1 MGKEIALITILG
13 LFIPIAGSSEGQL
26 ELATRVL
33 THVAMITIVLAWLG
47 YKLARRERM
56 PATPLDIPI
65 VLLLLVTLTSTVFS
79 VDARL
84 SLEGLLLVPFYA
96 LFFYL
101 VADLLQHGWPD
112 VLFVRA
118 LIIATAIVCVLP
130 IQEAL
135 EWYLRWYEI
144 GGSAHPIPLVPF
156 RISTSVG
163 GPNNL
168 AAHINLVVP
177 LALALMVLVPQRRA
191 RVLLAGWLLLVFSV
205 ELLTLSRGGL
215 LGATGGVM
223 ITTILLAL
231 SLRRQGRL
239 AIFADWCRSHKPF
252 AALAVCAL
260 SLTIVSAATISFRFL
275 TNPSRRGSNQIRLGY
290 WSAAATVLKERPL
303 TGAGYLTYATQYQR
317 FASIPPMPPTSK
329 AHNAILTIGAEF
341 GLLGLAASAALSGTL
356 FAALRTVWER
366 SSGRRQL
373 LIAGC
378 VGSLGGFLIHSM
390 VDDFVH
396 LPLFVFEQCLIVAVL
411 LTPDGTSRT
420 TISSVVPVRSGVR
433 VRTVIVPFLLV
444 AAVLLWT
451 DVPYFCMV
459 RGAIMGTQARWE
471 KATYWVNKATELD
484 PFFGFYHFQ
493 LGFAYGHL
501 AASQPQLYL
510 QRAIA
515 EYERGFTHESSYS
528 LNHANAAALYWQRG
542 SREAALQAIHR
553 AIELAPAASSH
564 RVQLGSYYEEMGRH
578 SQAESQYEEAL
589 QLDTT
594 LAEDTFWGR
603 TDLRQG
609 FIARWRNDRAMPSA
623 HWEARRAQAYVQRGW
638 DAFYEG
644 ECEEAIYHFR
654 VAMLLG
660 GFVEGQAALGRL
672 AREQGN
678 IAEAIGHYEAAVT
691 TVLEPDSYGRFVYRR
706 IGFYDSTLPQLPDLG
721 FTRAMAES
729 YLELGALYE
738 ETGELD
744 RARRA
749 YELVAEH
756 DPTFQPPLGRL
767 ESLKHGGQ
775 NATTAMSTDAH
786 SSVLSTGS

>member
-1 MGKEIALITILG
+1 MEDASRLSYRRMGKEIALITILG
-13 LFIPIAGSSEGQL
+13 LLIPIAGSSKGQL

-56 PATPLDIPI
+56 PTTPLDIPI
-65 VLLLLVTLTSTVFS
+65 ALLLLVTLTSTVFS
-79 VDARL
+79 MDVRL

-130 IQEAL
+130 IQEAVQ
-135 EWYLRWYEI
+135 WYLRWYEI
-144 GGSAHPIPLVPF
+144 GGSAHPIPPVLF

-177 LALALMVLVPQRRA
+177 LALAAMVLVPQRRA

-215 LGATGGVM
+215 LGAIGGVM
-223 ITTILLAL
+223 ITTILVAL

-260 SLTIVSAATISFRFL
+260 SLMIVSAATISFRFL

-290 WSAAATVLKERPL
+290 WSAATTVLKERPL
-303 TGAGYLTYATQYQR
+303 TGAGYLTYAPQYQR

-329 AHNAILTIGAEF
+329 AHNAILTIAAEL
-341 GLLGLAASAALSGTL
+341 GLLGLAASAALAGTL

-366 SSGRRQL
+366 ASGRRQL

-378 VGSLGGFLIHSM
+378 VGSLAGFLIHSM

-411 LTPDGTSRT
+411 LTPGGTSRT

-451 DVPYFCMV
+451 DVPYFYMV

-471 KATYWVNKATELD
+471 QATYWVNKATELD
-484 PFFGFYHFQ
+484 HFFGFYHFQ
-493 LGFAYGHL
+493 LGFVYGHL
-501 AASQPQLYL
+501 ASKEGSPHLDQAIEQYQVGLSQEPY
-510 QRAIA
+510 
-515 EYERGFTHESSYS
+515 YS
-528 LNHANAAALYWQRG
+528 LNHANLAALYWQDG
-542 SREAALQAIHR
+542 QTEVALDCVREAID
-553 AIELAPAASSH
+553 LAPAAPEYACLLYTSPSP
-564 RVQLGSYYEEMGRH
+564 R
-578 SQAESQYEEAL
+578 
-589 QLDTT
+589 
-594 LAEDTFWGR
+594 
-603 TDLRQG
+603 
-609 FIARWRNDRAMPSA
+609 DRS
-623 HWEARRAQAYVQRGW
+623 
-638 DAFYEG
+638 
-644 ECEEAIYHFR
+644 
-654 VAMLLG
+654 
-660 GFVEGQAALGRL
+660 
-672 AREQGN
+672 
-678 IAEAIGHYEAAVT
+678 
-691 TVLEPDSYGRFVYRR
+691 
-706 IGFYDSTLPQLPDLG
+706 
-721 FTRAMAES
+721 
-729 YLELGALYE
+729 
-738 ETGELD
+738 
-744 RARRA
+744 
-749 YELVAEH
+749 
-756 DPTFQPPLGRL
+756 
-767 ESLKHGGQ
+767 
-775 NATTAMSTDAH
+775 
-786 SSVLSTGS
+786 